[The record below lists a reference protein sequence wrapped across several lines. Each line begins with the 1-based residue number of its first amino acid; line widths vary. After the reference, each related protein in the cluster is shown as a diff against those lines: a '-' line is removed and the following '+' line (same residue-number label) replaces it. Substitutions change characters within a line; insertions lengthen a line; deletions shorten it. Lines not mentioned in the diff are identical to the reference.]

1 MPFLRHGVEL
11 HPGSKRVPSWMYSS
25 LIFHWSFWCWVRELG
40 ISVGGSVKFSD
51 ATKSGLVRYW
61 HVVFVYFFIQ
71 ERRVVGISAARWAYS
86 SSAMFC
92 LLWSLYADMIRV
104 AMLSL
109 SSFGLFLI
117 LVMVFSFI
125 IFDRFSNWCI

>member
-1 MPFLRHGVEL
+1 MN
-11 HPGSKRVPSWMYSS
+11 
-25 LIFHWSFWCWVRELG
+25 
-40 ISVGGSVKFSD
+40 FSD
-51 ATKSGLVRYW
+51 AMKSGLVRYW

-71 ERRVVGISAARWAYS
+71 ERRVVGISAARWVYS
-86 SSAMFC
+86 SASMFG

-109 SSFGLFLI
+109 SSFGLFLFP
-117 LVMVFSFI
+117 VVVFTLI

>member
-1 MPFLRHGVEL
+1 M
-11 HPGSKRVPSWMYSS
+11 
-25 LIFHWSFWCWVRELG
+25 
-40 ISVGGSVKFSD
+40 KFSD

-86 SSAMFC
+86 SSAMFG